1 MTGAQTQ
8 LTFVAPSAA
17 KMSYVWRHAR
27 ANSPGRLLFSPSAQ
41 GLQRGD
47 DGHWP
52 ARRTV
57 PDVRPAQQP
66 GAEDHRDPLLGKSLT
81 CAAGVWTGIAPMT
94 FGYSWKR
101 DGTKVAAATKYKVVA
116 KDVKHML
123 VCEVTVSNPAGT
135 GTARSEPVTAT
146 RPSVFVSIKADG
158 VITIQRPAGV
168 SMRQACTGSV
178 SLRLL
183 RRSKTVGKRT
193 VRLDARCRWTHT
205 FKVRR
210 TKLGGAKTLR
220 LRARYGGNRYA
231 LPTSFV
237 RTVRVT
243 S

>member
-1 MTGAQTQ
+1 
-8 LTFVAPSAA
+8 
-17 KMSYVWRHAR
+17 
-27 ANSPGRLLFSPSAQ
+27 
-41 GLQRGD
+41 
-47 DGHWP
+47 
-52 ARRTV
+52 
-57 PDVRPAQQP
+57 
-66 GAEDHRDPLLGKSLT
+66 
-81 CAAGVWTGIAPMT
+81 MT

-101 DGTKVAAATKYKVVA
+101 DGTKVAAAAKYKVVA
-116 KDVKHML
+116 KDVKQML
-123 VCEVTVSNPAGT
+123 EGTVSNPPGT

-146 RPSVFVSIKADG
+146 RPSVFVSIKAEG

-193 VRLDARCRWTHT
+193 VRLDARCHWTHT

-210 TKLGGAKTLR
+210 TKLGGAETLR

-231 LPTSFV
+231 LAMSFV